1 MQFHVIKFD
10 ENSINF
16 RRVGILSNL
25 MEWIIHFTWNW
36 KKKKKK
42 KKKNSWKLTTA
53 TSASGHP
60 SELFPELHT
69 CRTEWR
75 RIGGL
80 SFSCTT
86 ITAPGHTRLWF
97 KGILTRLERRLPW
110 RCLSSE
116 KKLKTG
122 IITAMWRLF
131 HHFNFNYDYD
141 SNEYWRILNE
151 ACCRW
156 SSEKKI
162 EFKNSLKWCIVII

>member
-25 MEWIIHFTWNW
+25 MEWIIQFTWNW

-42 KKKNSWKLTTA
+42 TRENSPLLLP
-53 TSASGHP
+53 HP
-60 SELFPELHT
+60 DILRNFFRN
-69 CRTEWR
+69 CIRV
-75 RIGGL
+75 GL
-80 SFSCTT
+80 SGGELVACLLVVLLLLP
-86 ITAPGHTRLWF
+86 PGIPDCDS
-97 KGILTRLERRLPW
+97 KEYW
-110 RCLSSE
+110 RDSNDACRGDAWVLK

-122 IITAMWRLF
+122 IITAIWRLF
-131 HHFNFNYDYD
+131 HHFNFNYDCD

>member
-36 KKKKKK
+36 KQI
-42 KKKNSWKLTTA
+42 SWKLTTA

-97 KGILTRLERRLPW
+97 KWILTRLERRLPW

-116 KKLKTG
+116 KKMLKWRIER
-122 IITAMWRLF
+122 IITAIWRFF
-131 HHFNFNYDYD
+131 HHSKFNYDCD
-141 SNEYWRILNE
+141 SNEYWRNSND
-151 ACCRW
+151 A
-156 SSEKKI
+156 SEKKI
-162 EFKNSLKWCIVII
+162 VKKTYLQ

>member
-1 MQFHVIKFD
+1 MKLQKFQLQKKIFWIFQNMQFHVIKFD

-36 KKKKKK
+36 KQI
-42 KKKNSWKLTTA
+42 SWKLTTA

-97 KGILTRLERRLPW
+97 KWILTRLERRLPW

-116 KKLKTG
+116 KKNVKMTYHEYIKRIITG
-122 IITAMWRLF
+122 IWRLF
-131 HHFNFNYDYD
+131 LSFIF
-141 SNEYWRILNE
+141 
-151 ACCRW
+151 
-156 SSEKKI
+156 
-162 EFKNSLKWCIVII
+162 